1 MKKDVVTDTHYDI
14 GRGEIVRISRLSLL
28 NKFIPLGHLGGGPG
42 LRCLL
47 VLFVVHRF
55 GGLVFRILMFE
66 EERLTRLYVRLRK
79 WGGTESPA
87 GSGSC

>member
-1 MKKDVVTDTHYDI
+1 MKKDVVTDIHYDI

-55 GGLVFRILMFE
+55 GNPLFRILMLQ
-66 EERLTRLYVRLRK
+66 EERLTRLYVWLRRR
-79 WGGTESPA
+79 GGKESPA